1 MEAILGDDTSKA
13 LKNYSVIF
21 EKLLRLRQG
30 MMLCLVMHSSPLLVD
45 PTNSRLDP
53 LPSFVSFSLLF
64 WSSLDTGAS

>member
-30 MMLCLVMHSSPLLVD
+30 MMLRLVMHSSPLLVD
-45 PTNSRLDP
+45 PTQFTP
-53 LPSFVSFSLLF
+53 
-64 WSSLDTGAS
+64 